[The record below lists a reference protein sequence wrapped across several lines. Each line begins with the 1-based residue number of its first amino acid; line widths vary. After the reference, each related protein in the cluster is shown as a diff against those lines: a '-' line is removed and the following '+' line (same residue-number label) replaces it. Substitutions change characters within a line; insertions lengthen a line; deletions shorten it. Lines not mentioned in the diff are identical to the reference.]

1 MKHSIEELY
10 KINGKGTYS
19 WDYIEANNIPRAK
32 SCSGEGGY
40 REMLYVN
47 NGKGYL
53 RVTTVEG
60 IKIVYLYGEKTW
72 FDTKEERDTY
82 RAERATE
89 REVLI
94 KRNKVLKEILNRL
107 DTYTTEQLKALL
119 ATL

>member
-1 MKHSIEELY
+1 MKHNIKELY

-47 NGKGYL
+47 NGKSCL
-53 RVTTVEG
+53 RVTTAEG
-60 IKIVYLYGEKTW
+60 TKIVYPYGEKTW
-72 FDTKEERDTY
+72 FDTKEERNTY

-89 REVLI
+89 REILI
-94 KRNKVLKEILNRL
+94 KRNKVLKKISNRL
-107 DTYTTEQLKALL
+107 DTYTIEQLEALF